1 MFGTV
6 VDWRRGVLAEARAFG
21 RTRGLSVDWEA
32 FVDDWKSCY
41 RPGMD
46 RVNSGQIPWTSV
58 DDLYREKLDQ
68 LLAAHG
74 ITGLSEAEIDRF
86 NRVWHRLDG
95 WPDAVPGLTRLKRRY
110 VLSTLS
116 NGSFACLVNM
126 ARHAGLPWDCVLT
139 AENARR
145 YKPAP
150 EVYRMAIKLL
160 GLEPGQVMMV
170 AAHNYDLGHAAS
182 HGMRTAFVPRPG
194 EYGPGQTTDLEPQGP
209 WDLVADDFE
218 RLAEALGT

>member
-1 MFGTV
+1 
-6 VDWRRGVLAEARAFG
+6 
-21 RTRGLSVDWEA
+21 
-32 FVDDWKSCY
+32 
-41 RPGMD
+41 MD

-68 LLAAHG
+68 LLVAHG
-74 ITGLSEAEIDRF
+74 ITGLPEAETDHF

-126 ARHAGLPWDCVLT
+126 AKHAGLPWDCVLT

-150 EVYRMAIKLL
+150 EVYRMAIELL

-170 AAHNYDLGHAAS
+170 AAHNDALGHAAS

-194 EYGPGQTTDLEPQGP
+194 EYGPG
-209 WDLVADDFE
+209 
-218 RLAEALGT
+218 